1 VTSYADDAQLDGVET
16 NCLIG
21 IDFPGASG
29 TVQLSWSQ
37 PLVSGLRVRGSAGE
51 LHLDPGRFESVRW
64 RRHGGEWQTR
74 VSTAAWPTDVEPA
87 GRRATPLTYYDC
99 IYHEVVQALRAVVHG
114 ESVPAGGEEGLTAVR
129 AIDACYQ
136 RVVPLDHPWLTPVEQ
151 ADAEQRHWSQQR
163 WAA

>member
-1 VTSYADDAQLDGVET
+1 
-16 NCLIG
+16 
-21 IDFPGASG
+21 
-29 TVQLSWSQ
+29 
-37 PLVSGLRVRGSAGE
+37 
-51 LHLDPGRFESVRW
+51 
-64 RRHGGEWQTR
+64 
-74 VSTAAWPTDVEPA
+74 
-87 GRRATPLTYYDC
+87 
-99 IYHEVVQALRAVVHG
+99 VHG